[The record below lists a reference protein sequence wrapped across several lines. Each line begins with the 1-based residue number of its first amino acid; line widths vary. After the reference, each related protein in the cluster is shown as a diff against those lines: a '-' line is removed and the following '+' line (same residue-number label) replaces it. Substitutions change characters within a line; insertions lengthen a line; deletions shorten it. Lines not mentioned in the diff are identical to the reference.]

1 MPSTAHLENGMGDEA
16 VLRTRMV
23 NNQLRTFDVTDHR
36 VQDAMLTVP
45 RERFV
50 PADQRVIAYSD
61 EAIAIQRDEVGRPT
75 RTMTYP
81 AVLGRLLQLARVQ
94 DEDVVLLVGA
104 GLGYT
109 AAVLG
114 QLASSVIALEC
125 DSELAERAT
134 ANLEQNDVT
143 NVVVVNGPLETGYP
157 SEAPFDIVFIDG
169 AIAVEPTALFDQL
182 KDGGRLVVIEGEGLA
197 GRARLYTKGP
207 SGVSRREAFN
217 AVAGLLPGFTKAPT
231 FVF

>member
-1 MPSTAHLENGMGDEA
+1 MGDEA
-16 VLRTRMV
+16 VQRTRMV

-50 PADQRVIAYSD
+50 PPDQRPLAYSD
-61 EAIAIQRDEVGRPT
+61 EAIPIKRDAIGRPV
-75 RTMTYP
+75 RTMTTP

-114 QLASSVIALEC
+114 HLASSVIALES
-125 DSELAERAT
+125 DPELAET
-134 ANLEQNDVT
+134 AGETLEREDVA
-143 NVVVVNGPLETGYP
+143 NVVVVAGPLPDGYA
-157 SEAPFDIVFIDG
+157 SEAPFDVIFVDG
-169 AIAVEPTALFDQL
+169 AIEVEPDKLLTQL
-182 KDGGRLVVIEGEGLA
+182 RDGGRLTAIMGQSLA
-197 GRARLYTKGP
+197 GRAVIHDKTG
-207 SGVSRREAFN
+207 GHVSTRYAFN
-217 AVAGLLPGFTKAPT
+217 AAAGLLPGFRKEPE
-231 FVF
+231 FQF